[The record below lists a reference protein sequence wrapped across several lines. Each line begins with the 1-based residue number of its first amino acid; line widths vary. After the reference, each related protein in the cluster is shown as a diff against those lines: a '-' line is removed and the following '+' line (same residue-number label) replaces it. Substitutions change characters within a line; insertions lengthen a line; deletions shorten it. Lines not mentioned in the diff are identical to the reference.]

1 MKFTDKFTFTTI
13 TVVLVCISL
22 VLVGGLISLRALALK
37 YHQQRMSSIITVIER
52 QIEKDTSKDQ
62 FDAWLPDLLEASG
75 IVRLQIKRDDKV
87 FFQNYYE
94 NRQVSPNQYL
104 LDYEFKLKS
113 VPNTYLIL
121 QTKQPAADIRISF
134 VPLLGIGSAV
144 LICLILL
151 WFAIHWIKKQF
162 RGAEL
167 LERRSKYLLQNNPT
181 ARNAQP
187 GEWPKLASK
196 ALEQLSRQLELSR
209 KERSYFDEYIRGQ
222 AFLDEKTGMGN
233 RLAFDN
239 RLDTLAL
246 DKNILSSALLLI
258 QFSELD
264 EIEHQCGPVYRDKT
278 LAQITDI
285 LKIFSVS
292 YGDYFKGRISQS
304 QFIVMIPQVSFQETI
319 VIAKKLT
326 KLLYQLQ
333 LPDSFRVDDFFHIG
347 VVNFYYAEKPLS
359 IMDDLSSALLVAVQ
373 QKNSGWFMADDKNT
387 SNSLEK
393 GTTRWRTLLETVLA
407 KDAILLDQQSVML
420 RDGKEVLYYEFW
432 PRIKDK
438 DGKIIRAG
446 TFLPMAEKC
455 GLDKKFDRKMLHKI
469 LKLLKEGGDS
479 QTAIAINLCV
489 PILLDTDNHNWLIF
503 ELMEMPKSIRQ
514 KLVIEVSEHLLKDNY
529 SALCIALNALQKL
542 GCKIAIDNVG
552 KFIVNTKYVVDFNV
566 DYLKLHTG
574 LVRDIF
580 SRKTNQVALQSL
592 TASCINRKTEIIAV
606 GVENIEEWECLLK
619 LGIYAGQGDYFQ
631 KQSFE
636 KQNK

>member
-13 TVVLVCISL
+13 VVVLVCISL
-22 VLVGGLISLRALALK
+22 VLVGGLFSLRALTLK

-52 QIEKDTSKDQ
+52 QIEKNTSKEQ

-75 IVRLQIKRDDKV
+75 IVRLQIRRDGKV

-94 NRQVSPNQYL
+94 NRQVSPSQSL
-104 LDYEFKLKS
+104 LDYEFQLNAHPG
-113 VPNTYLIL
+113 VYLVL
-121 QTKQPAADIRISF
+121 QTKRPSADLQISF
-134 VPLLGIGSAV
+134 VPLLGIGTAI
-144 LICLILL
+144 LISLILL
-151 WFAIHWIKKQF
+151 WFAIHWIKTQF

-181 ARNAQP
+181 ARTAQP

-196 ALEQLSRQLELSR
+196 ALEQLSQQLEQSR

-246 DKNILSSALLLI
+246 DKNIISSALLLI

-264 EIEHQCGPVYRDKT
+264 EIEHQCGSVYKNKI

-285 LKIFSVS
+285 LKKFSES
-292 YGDYFKGRISQS
+292 YGDYFKGRISDS
-304 QFIVMIPQVSFQETI
+304 QFIVMIPQVSYQETI

-333 LPDSFRVDDFFHIG
+333 LPESFLIDEFFHVG
-347 VVNFYYAEKPLS
+347 VVNFHYAEKPVS
-359 IMDDLSSALLVAVQ
+359 IMDDLNNALLVAVQ
-373 QKNSGWFMADDKNT
+373 QKNSDWFLADNKST

-393 GTTRWRTLLETVLA
+393 GTTRWRTLLESVLA
-407 KDAILLDQQSVML
+407 NNAILFDKQPVLL
-420 RDGKEVLYYEFW
+420 RNGKTQLYCEIW
-432 PRIKDK
+432 PRIKDRK
-438 DGKIIRAG
+438 GKIITAG

-455 GLDKKFDRKMLHKI
+455 GLDIKFDRQ
-469 LKLLKEGGDS
+469 LLEKTLRLLLEEGGDQS
-479 QTAIAINLCV
+479 VIAINLCV
-489 PILLDTDNHNWLIF
+489 AILLDTDNQKWLLF
-503 ELMEMPKSIRQ
+503 ELMEMPKSVRQ
-514 KLVIEVSEHLLKDNY
+514 KLVIEISENSLKDNY
-529 SALCIALNALQKL
+529 LALQVALNALQKL

-552 KFIVNTKYVVDFNV
+552 KFIVNTEYIVDFNI
-566 DYLKLHTG
+566 DYIKLHTG
-574 LVRDIF
+574 LVRGID

-606 GVENIEEWECLLK
+606 GVENIEEWKCLLK
-619 LGIYAGQGDYFQ
+619 LGVYAGQGDFF
-631 KQSFE
+631 KAPPVAI
-636 KQNK
+636 